1 MAAEVV
7 EEAAEIFVVDDQVYL
22 PVQAT
27 LLLPE
32 NLLQGE
38 ELPVQM
44 LAYVFPRAAMQ
55 LPDHTTVQLLQN
67 QVSEDLDVAV

>member
-38 ELPVQM
+38 EELAVQI
-44 LAYVFPRAAMQ
+44 LAYVYPRVELA
-55 LPDHTTVQLLQN
+55 
-67 QVSEDLDVAV
+67 

>member
-7 EEAAEIFVVDDQVYL
+7 EEAPEIFVVDDQVCL
-22 PVQAT
+22 PVYAT

-38 ELPVQM
+38 ELAVQI
-44 LAYVFPRAAMQ
+44 LAYVYPRAELA
-55 LPDHTTVQLLQN
+55 
-67 QVSEDLDVAV
+67 